1 MDLSVKYLGLDLKS
15 PLVVGSSSLT
25 SNLDRLKKL
34 EKAGAGA
41 VVLKSIFEEEIY
53 NEYNKVVDEED
64 KNYGYL
70 DYYDFKIKQDNIQK
84 YIKLI
89 EDAKAELSIPVIAS
103 INCSTNHEWMFFAK
117 KIQEAGADAI
127 ELNLF
132 ILPSDFETNCTKT
145 EDLYFDIIKK
155 VKVEVNIPIAV
166 KISYYSSN
174 LAAFI
179 KRVSESDV
187 DGIVL
192 FNRFFHPDFDIDKFE
207 IIPSNVLSNPSDLA
221 ISLRWIA
228 IMSGRVS
235 CDLIASTGV
244 HDGVSLI
251 KQLLAGADSV
261 QIASAL
267 YSHGVEYVTTILD
280 ELKVWMKKHN
290 FNSIS
295 EFKGKMSQV
304 NAANPAEFERVQ
316 FMKYFGHKKY
326 DLD

>member
-1 MDLSVKYLGLDLKS
+1 
-15 PLVVGSSSLT
+15 
-25 SNLDRLKKL
+25 
-34 EKAGAGA
+34 
-41 VVLKSIFEEEIY
+41 
-53 NEYNKVVDEED
+53 
-64 KNYGYL
+64 
-70 DYYDFKIKQDNIQK
+70 
-84 YIKLI
+84 
-89 EDAKAELSIPVIAS
+89 
-103 INCSTNHEWMFFAK
+103 MFFAK

-132 ILPSDFETNCTKT
+132 ILPSDFDANCTKT

-155 VKVEVNIPIAV
+155 VKVEVSIPIAV

-174 LAAFI
+174 LAAFV

-244 HDGVSLI
+244 HDGASLI

-267 YSHGVEYVTTILD
+267 YSNGVEYVTVILD
-280 ELKVWMKKHN
+280 ELKEWMKKHK
-290 FNSIS
+290 FKSIS
-295 EFKGKMSQV
+295 EFRGKMSQPNRNGKFKFFNKSNTFYCPLV
-304 NAANPAEFERVQ
+304 LPVGTLGTLYSKFCNTGIIDRHRSFCSNSGVFSECFHLLYTKNSLSKKHFLHIRI
-316 FMKYFGHKKY
+316 YFHFY
-326 DLD
+326 Y